1 MLVKSKT
8 PQRIQQNFESDF
20 ELKPE
25 DIKAIDGI
33 DRKLRFNDS
42 SVDFGYNFFKDLDG
56 KQL

>member
-8 PQRIQQNFESDF
+8 PQRIQLNFEADF

-33 DRKLRFNDS
+33 DRKFRFNDS
-42 SVDFGYNFFKDLDG
+42 SEDFGYDFFTDLDG
-56 KQL
+56 KQK